1 MNIFLICLINTL
13 FICLLVWICLDLQF
27 RAAVAK
33 TINVKVSDIFN
44 VVATAGQS
52 LPMGANRRRLAGESC
67 AVNYKIRVESKENI
81 ASLKKR
87 MVEEFKKDGAFTSA
101 FQKEM
106 LDNKVTTIETG
117 AVTADLSATPTDT
130 AGVFKDDAADAGN
143 AKRGDSRAGN
153 NIGVT
158 IGIALVVV
166 VILMLVLAVGA
177 AIHSHRSATNEK
189 NEKAKKRYKSNDDQI
204 IKIDSESK
212 STITTANPQHDR
224 SMDRRKG
231 SARIQQVSITDSS
244 NSVHPLTQRTS
255 GSSKDNGSARNND
268 DKLAPVLT
276 NIYNQHIER
285 TNKYKNPA
293 LEVECDKILTL

>member
-1 MNIFLICLINTL
+1 MLIQA
-13 FICLLVWICLDLQF
+13 VW
-27 RAAVAK
+27 
-33 TINVKVSDIFN
+33 
-44 VVATAGQS
+44 
-52 LPMGANRRRLAGESC
+52 
-67 AVNYKIRVESKENI
+67 
-81 ASLKKR
+81 
-87 MVEEFKKDGAFTSA
+87 
-101 FQKEM
+101 
-106 LDNKVTTIETG
+106 TG
-117 AVTADLSATPTDT
+117 AVAVFSPNVPHIMRARVLAVLGLISFGFLLFILLTSNPFDRLFPAVIEGGDLNPLLQDIGLAIHPPMLYIGYIGFSVAFAFSIAALISGQVDSAWARWARPWT
-130 AGVFKDDAADAGN
+130 
-143 AKRGDSRAGN
+143 
-153 NIGVT
+153 NIAWLFLT

-166 VILMLVLAVGA
+166 VVLMLVLAVGA

-189 NEKAKKRYKSNDDQI
+189 NEKAKKRYKSNNDQI

-268 DKLAPVLT
+268 DKLAPVLI
-276 NIYNQHIER
+276 NIYNQHIEQ